1 MSKPIMFKVIQKLK
15 LCECFKNLYS
25 FSLLLNITIK
35 MDNIL
40 YIYTSYY
47 SFVFKIE
54 FQ

>member
-1 MSKPIMFKVIQKLK
+1 MFLSDSKIKIMWVFEELLFFKFYNKLQ
-15 LCECFKNLYS
+15 F
-25 FSLLLNITIK
+25 K

-54 FQ
+54 LSNN